1 MATSQNFGT
10 TNQYI
15 VYDIV
20 VTENSTNVAN
30 NTSNVTVVVRCWR
43 TNTGYTT
50 YGSGTCYCG
59 INGTMYSN
67 SITPDDEFSYN
78 SYTEIFNKTLDIS
91 HNADGTKSIWVSAYI
106 DHQRFSSDDQ
116 GFTVGLSTIPRAS
129 SISSVSGSTFGSA
142 VTVNISR
149 ASSSFTH
156 TVIFSFGSKSQQ
168 VTGAGTSASFT
179 PAAATYGTEIP
190 NNMSGTG
197 YITLITYNGNTEIG
211 RVGQNITMSLPSYTP
226 TCNTPTLAEQT
237 STVIAIGTTSQLRW
251 ICTK

>member
-1 MATSQNFGT
+1 MATSSDFST

-15 VYDIV
+15 KYDIV

-30 NTSNVTVVVRCWR
+30 NTSNVTVKVRCWR

-50 YGSGTCYCG
+50 YGTGTCYCG

-67 SITPDDEFSYN
+67 DITPDDEFTYN
-78 SYTEIFNKTLDIS
+78 SYTEIFNRTLDIG

-116 GFTVGLSTIPRAS
+116 GFTVNLSTIPRAS
-129 SISSVSGSTFGSA
+129 SISSVSGGTFGSA

-156 TVIFSFGSKSQQ
+156 TVIFSFGNKSQQ

-179 PAAATYGTEIP
+179 PSAATYGTEIS
-190 NNMSGTG
+190 NTMSGTG

-211 RVGQNITMSLPSYTP
+211 RTGQNITMTLPAYTP
-226 TCNTPTLAEQT
+226 PCSTPTIAEAASGIPSRNT
-237 STVIAIGTTSQLRW
+237 ESMFKINLN
-251 ICTK
+251 